1 MLTLEDFF
9 DFSEQP
15 YAIHIRGHR
24 IGLEHVLE
32 QYRAG
37 KSAEEIARFFPSLRL
52 EDVYASILYY
62 LLNRQQIEAYLQN
75 VEEIG
80 RRMSAETDA
89 NPSPAGLRMRELWR
103 KRQEEKR
110 RVDAV
115 PH

>member
-1 MLTLEDFF
+1 MQGLNDFF

-15 YAIHIRGHR
+15 YAIRIKGRR
-24 IGLEHVLE
+24 IGLEHVIE

-37 KSAEEIARFFPSLRL
+37 KNAEEIAKFFPSLRL

-62 LLNRQQIEAYLQN
+62 LLNRPQIEAYLRD

-80 RRMSAETDA
+80 RRMSAESDA

-103 KRQEEKR
+103 KRQEEKQR
-110 RVDAV
+110 ADAV
-115 PH
+115 SH